1 MPRGSEQEVQ
11 KLGCL
16 NMVFR
21 HEVTKHQFV
30 FNAVSV
36 ITQLAIENGEP
47 LLAVPEYRDNLCL
60 IQFCVPVKPFYQIKH
75 CSVGNI
81 GLVSLKGGSKA
92 TAMMYTNR

>member
-16 NMVFR
+16 TMVFR

-47 LLAVPEYRDNLCL
+47 LLAVPEYKDN
-60 IQFCVPVKPFYQIKH
+60 
-75 CSVGNI
+75 
-81 GLVSLKGGSKA
+81 
-92 TAMMYTNR
+92 